1 MNFFK
6 WYNSLEREVVMTEEV
21 NKIDMHTHSCYSD
34 GDLTPAELIDLAVKN
49 NIKTLSITDHDSI
62 DGIKSIEKENHRNIE
77 IFNGVELTAL
87 RTHGRMHILGYG
99 IDLNNEDL
107 NKKMIELKD
116 NCINSVLSVMEQIKR
131 DYGIRFSYEDIKTLI
146 NSNKNIGRHDIAAL
160 CVKYGYAST
169 KNEAFKRFLI
179 DAYDKTKTIRKG
191 ISYEECL
198 EVIVKSGGVPVLAH
212 PKSLELEEKDFLI
225 LLRDMISCG
234 LEGIEVFHSTHSKEQ
249 MKYYKEVAEHYNLL
263 ISGGSDYHGVTVK
276 PNIEIA
282 TGKNNNLNIKTLS
295 LVDRLHNR

>member
-1 MNFFK
+1 MSSFK
-6 WYNSLEREVVMTEEV
+6 WYNNTEREVVMKEEA

-34 GDLTPAELIDLAVKN
+34 GDLTPTELIDLAAKN
-49 NIKTLSITDHDSI
+49 NIKTLSITDHDTI
-62 DGIKSIEKENHRNIE
+62 DGIKRVKSESHNIE

-87 RTHGRMHILGYG
+87 RAHGRMHILGYG
-99 IDLNNEDL
+99 IDLDNEDL

-116 NCINSVLSVMEQIKR
+116 NSINSVLSVMEQIKR

-146 NSNKNIGRHDIAAL
+146 NSNKNIGRHDIAKL
-160 CVKYGYAST
+160 CVKYGYART
-169 KNEAFKRFLI
+169 KDEAFKRYLI

-198 EVIVKSGGVPVLAH
+198 DVIIKSGGIPVLAH
-212 PKSLELEEKDFLI
+212 PKSLELNEKDFLM
-225 LLRDMISCG
+225 LLRDMIKCG

-263 ISGGSDYHGVTVK
+263 ISGGSDYHGISVK
-276 PNIEIA
+276 PSIEIG

-295 LVDRLHNR
+295 LVDRLHDR